1 MCFVAHLL
9 SLPHTAPFS
18 LETWVD
24 PCSTASLPVAS
35 AGLMWVCLSL
45 LRKCVKTV
53 LLKAVPLSLHLV
65 PGLSQ
70 MGGSPPFALHGQ
82 ETWVPKSAPTAS
94 AGVFLS

>member
-1 MCFVAHLL
+1 MALGVGI
-9 SLPHTAPFS
+9 
-18 LETWVD
+18 
-24 PCSTASLPVAS
+24 PVAS
-35 AGLMWVCLSL
+35 AGVMWVCLSL

-53 LLKAVPLSLHLV
+53 LLKAVPLSLV

-82 ETWVPKSAPTAS
+82 ETWVPESAPTAS